1 MTTLEV
7 ETPAG
12 TARAH
17 TTANGWVVTTDI
29 SPNEASALASVLTAC
44 VEAIRREGGG
54 RVEYWIEAI
63 SDDAQGAGPER
74 AGFRPFRD
82 LWQLRVPLPVAAPD
96 LITRPFT
103 EGDVDDFVAVNNRAF
118 EWHPEQSGMTTDDVV
133 ERMQQPWFDADGFL
147 LHHDDEGLAGF
158 CWTKV
163 HDDVEPRLGEIYV
176 IAVDPDR
183 HGRGLGE
190 ALTRAGLTWLSR
202 AGLRVGMLY
211 VESDN
216 NKANNT
222 YRRIGFRHHQT
233 NRAFQCQA

>member
-12 TARAH
+12 DARVEA
-17 TTANGWVVTTDI
+17 TRNGWLIHSDVPP
-29 SPNEASALASVLTAC
+29 SEASTLATVLTASI
-44 VEAIRREGGG
+44 EAVRREGGG
-54 RVEYWIEAI
+54 RVEFWIEGV
-63 SDDAQGAGPER
+63 SDDAEGAGPER
-74 AGFRPFRD
+74 AGLRPHRD
-82 LWQLRVPLPVAAPD
+82 LWQLRIPLPVNTPD
-96 LITRPFT
+96 IITRPFT
-103 EGDVDDFVAVNNRAF
+103 MADAAEFLAVNNRAF
-118 EWHPEQSGMTTDDVV
+118 SWHPEQGDMTLEDL
-133 ERMQQPWFDADGFL
+133 EARMAEPWFDADGFL

-163 HDDVEPRLGEIYV
+163 HRDTDPPMGEIYV

-183 HGRGLGE
+183 HSRGLGE

-202 AGLRVGMLY
+202 TGLRVGMLY

-216 NKANNT
+216 DRANAT

-233 NRAFQCQA
+233 NRAYECTV